1 MRTLE
6 DFLMVL
12 KRMGIEAEEIE
23 LSRDVYAHLM
33 REAQKIIAAE
43 EEEEEDEW

>member
-1 MRTLE
+1 MRTLA

-23 LSRDVYAHLM
+23 LSGDAYDYLM
-33 REAQKIIAAE
+33 REAEKIIAAE
-43 EEEEEDEW
+43 EEEEEEW